1 MKNALLASVA
11 LATAPLVLVAAATP
25 AAAQSKL
32 GIAVVNVDA
41 AIGNS
46 AAAQTASQQMQV
58 TYKASI
64 DSLNTRTTALQTE
77 LKQKQDALQAALK
90 AAGAK
95 PTPAQQQALQA
106 QYEAYQ
112 KRGQEAQA
120 ELQQLEQPIALA
132 RSYVIEQI
140 SAKLEAG
147 LKSVMTKNK
156 VDLLLKDESALAY
169 QPGVDLT
176 NALITE
182 LNTLVPT
189 VGIVPPQGWRPG
201 QQQQAPAAAAPAPAA
216 AAPAP
221 AAGAPAP
228 AATPPATTPARP
240 QPTGR

>member
-1 MKNALLASVA
+1 MKKALLASIA
-11 LATAPLVLVAAATP
+11 LATAPIALVAAATP

-32 GIAVVNVDA
+32 GVAVVNVDA
-41 AIGNS
+41 AIGGS

-58 TYKASI
+58 TYKAAI
-64 DSLNTRTTALQTE
+64 DSLNARTTALQTE

-95 PTPAQQQALQA
+95 PTPAQQQSLQT
-106 QYEAYQ
+106 QYDAYQ

-140 SAKLEAG
+140 SSKLEAG
-147 LKSVMTKNK
+147 LKAVMTKSK

-169 QPGVDLT
+169 QPSVDLT
-176 NALITE
+176 SALITE
-182 LNTLVPT
+182 LNALVPT

-201 QQQQAPAAAAPAPAA
+201 QQQQAAAAAAAPAA

-221 AAGAPAP
+221 A

>member
-64 DSLNTRTTALQTE
+64 DSLNARTTALQTE

-201 QQQQAPAAAAPAPAA
+201 QQQQAPAAAAPAAPAA

-221 AAGAPAP
+221 AAGAP

-240 QPTGR
+240 QSTGR

>member
-1 MKNALLASVA
+1 MSTPPSATRPPPRPPASRCRS
-11 LATAPLVLVAAATP
+11 PIKAA
-25 AAAQSKL
+25 
-32 GIAVVNVDA
+32 
-41 AIGNS
+41 
-46 AAAQTASQQMQV
+46 
-58 TYKASI
+58 I
-64 DSLNTRTTALQTE
+64 DSLNARTTALQTE

-95 PTPAQQQALQA
+95 PTPAQQQTLQT

-140 SAKLEAG
+140 SAKLEDG
-147 LKSVMTKNK
+147 LKAVMTKNK
-156 VDLLLKDESALAY
+156 VDLLLRDESALAY

-216 AAPAP
+216 GAP
-221 AAGAPAP
+221 AAM
-228 AATPPATTPARP
+228 PPATTPARP
-240 QPTGR
+240 QPTGADPRWRKRLR

>member
-1 MKNALLASVA
+1 M
-11 LATAPLVLVAAATP
+11 APLFVVAAAAP
-25 AAAQSKL
+25 ASAQSKL
-32 GIAVVNVDA
+32 GIGVVNIDA

-58 TYKASI
+58 TYKAAI

-77 LKQKQDALQAALK
+77 LKQKQDALQAAVR

-95 PTPAQQQALQA
+95 PTPAQQQALQT
-106 QYEAYQ
+106 QYEALQ

-140 SAKLEAG
+140 SLKLEDA
-147 LKSVMTKNK
+147 LKSTMTKSK

-169 QPGVDLT
+169 QPSVDLT
-176 NALITE
+176 KELITE

-201 QQQQAPAAAAPAPAA
+201 QQQAPAA

-221 AAGAPAP
+221 AAGAP